1 MRYEY
6 NLDKVKG
13 CLVGGAVGGILG
25 SCAKFESAKSIKEHF
40 GPEGITNYS
49 GTAKCISDTQI
60 TLFTAVGLLQAGTG
74 LNQKN
79 SVGPSV
85 TTDRYLYCILNSFQD
100 YVLTQEN
107 GGRQHRKHNSW
118 LFEIPAMHDYSFYGD
133 STYAAR
139 ALFTGSRQ
147 QYDGPGGIVRV
158 APIVLCSD
166 LRERTSPSFRYMLAG
181 EATRLTHSAPIAFIP
196 AAFLCM
202 LLDKITRC
210 EDSINQQ
217 ELEHF
222 VQECLRELPSIQTDY
237 DRETSGIFSQ
247 FKDELHEFEILIGNA
262 VSFSKSQDDDLTN
275 VERLAGD
282 LAGHL
287 NGGQV
292 LSIALYFALRYADSF
307 EKALLATVNAGCQ
320 KVSSSLASIC
330 GSMMGL
336 IHGYIAIPQRFK
348 EHLNLLP
355 VLEEVAEDLYTGSV
369 HAQDPAA
376 WEKKYSMDDKVRVS
390 APYLSEKMGQE
401 NKHGWVDLGL
411 SVLWATCNVEA
422 WRPEDFGERIAWG
435 KTSGIEVT
443 HQYYYDWEEDTVKL
457 DKYGFDPAGV
467 HDQLARLEAS
477 DDVAQRKWGGRW
489 RMPSEED
496 FIELLANCS
505 FKLVSLDQYGHMKG
519 YLVTSRINGN
529 TILLPTF
536 YKLFDEKAWDR
547 AEGYGEVRD
556 IKEFYVPT
564 CFCYWSSSLN
574 VGNDDCAIGLRLP
587 DFEPNGSEVFQPG
600 SLRWIDRDLNRSLR
614 YLIRPVLERE
624 DVPFKRP
631 KDESPVPVR
640 GIFQIQGGLAEAS
653 IPQDVRADAVARPRI
668 VFLTGPG
675 ISYETGFTNFLALR
689 DHYAWLDEDNKKG
702 WWKSLKEDKGSL
714 LSSELKAY
722 LHLMRREMQNR
733 VPGPAHQTI
742 ANLENDFDVTVITQ
756 NIDIF
761 HERAGS
767 SKVIHLFKDW
777 EMITPAHKEED
788 FVPESVKRIIA
799 EADILVIVG
808 ADKNLPYN
816 LKTDPA
822 FIPTHRPGIPK
833 YVIDT
838 HVRDEVQE
846 GFIQLEAESLSD
858 GIRMLV
864 EEIRRGCPL
873 FEAKC
878 HGRYA
883 HLLGK
888 SLPQYALEKLAPYG
902 MDQYLIHYEQYADGD
917 IPWYIEPDGS
927 IFQDIEN
934 RLQQQDGNV
943 IADIICPHDGARGLL
958 ALDTSLARAQDWY
971 CCRGHED
978 FKDYLLVCPYCGSV
992 YYTF

>member
-13 CLVGGAVGGILG
+13 CIVG
-25 SCAKFESAKSIKEHF
+25 
-40 GPEGITNYS
+40 
-49 GTAKCISDTQI
+49 
-60 TLFTAVGLLQAGTG
+60 
-74 LNQKN
+74 
-79 SVGPSV
+79 
-85 TTDRYLYCILNSFQD
+85 
-100 YVLTQEN
+100 
-107 GGRQHRKHNSW
+107 
-118 LFEIPAMHDYSFYGD
+118 
-133 STYAAR
+133 
-139 ALFTGSRQ
+139 
-147 QYDGPGGIVRV
+147 
-158 APIVLCSD
+158 
-166 LRERTSPSFRYMLAG
+166 
-181 EATRLTHSAPIAFIP
+181 
-196 AAFLCM
+196 
-202 LLDKITRC
+202 
-210 EDSINQQ
+210 
-217 ELEHF
+217 
-222 VQECLRELPSIQTDY
+222 
-237 DRETSGIFSQ
+237 
-247 FKDELHEFEILIGNA
+247 
-262 VSFSKSQDDDLTN
+262 
-275 VERLAGD
+275 
-282 LAGHL
+282 
-287 NGGQV
+287 
-292 LSIALYFALRYADSF
+292 
-307 EKALLATVNAGCQ
+307 
-320 KVSSSLASIC
+320 
-330 GSMMGL
+330 
-336 IHGYIAIPQRFK
+336 
-348 EHLNLLP
+348 
-355 VLEEVAEDLYTGSV
+355 EV
-369 HAQDPAA
+369 
-376 WEKKYSMDDKVRVS
+376 M
-390 APYLSEKMGQE
+390 E

-422 WRPEDFGERIAWG
+422 CSPEDFGERIAWG

-477 DDVAQRKWGGRW
+477 DDVARRKWGGRW

-556 IKEFYVPT
+556 ILEFYVPT

-587 DFEPNGSEVFQPG
+587 DFVPDGSEEFQPG

-640 GIFQIQGGLAEAS
+640 GIFQTQGGLAEAS

-689 DHYAWLDEDNKKG
+689 NHYAWLDDNWVKFYISEEG
-702 WWKSLKEDKGSL
+702 PL
-714 LSSELKAY
+714 LSLELIKTY
-722 LHLMRREMQNR
+722 LHQMSQEMQAR
-733 VPGPAHQTI
+733 VPSLAHHSI
-742 ANLENDFDVTVITQ
+742 ADLEKDFNVTVITQ

-767 SKVIHLFKDW
+767 TKVIHLFKDW
-777 EMITPAHKEED
+777 EMITPVHEEED

-808 ADKNLPYN
+808 TDKNLPYN
-816 LKTDPA
+816 CKKVPP
-822 FIPTHRPGIPK
+822 FIPAPRPGIPK

-838 HVRDEVQE
+838 RIRDEVQE
-846 GFIQLEAESLSD
+846 GYIQLEAVSISD

-873 FEAKC
+873 FEAQRN
-878 HGRYA
+878 GRFA

-888 SLPQYALEKLAPYG
+888 SLPQYALEKLAPHG
-902 MDQYLIHYEQYADGD
+902 IDQYLTHYYEQFAQGD
-917 IPWYIEPDGS
+917 IPNYFTPDGDFGLLYEYIKS
-927 IFQDIEN
+927 
-934 RLQQQDGNV
+934 RLQRQDGNV
-943 IADIICPHDGARGLL
+943 IADVICPHDGSRGML
-958 ALDTSLARAQDWY
+958 ALDTSLARAQNWF
-971 CCRGHED
+971 CCKGHD
-978 FKDYLLVCPYCGSV
+978 IFKDYLLVCPYCGSV